1 MRDLTHPRGVYDTL
15 DEVQLVD
22 CREQDEW
29 DAGRIEGSV
38 FMPLNSI
45 LSGAGSDLDPSKPVV
60 VVCRSGNR
68 SELAAM
74 MFEARGF
81 EAYNLEGGME
91 AWEAEGLP
99 FSAPDGSPGRVA

>member
-1 MRDLTHPRGVYDTL
+1 MSEFNHPKGVFDHL
-15 DEVQLVD
+15 DQVQLVD

-29 DAGRIEGSV
+29 NAGRIEGAV
-38 FMPLNSI
+38 FLPLNAI
-45 LSGAGSDLDPSKPVV
+45 LAGAGSDLDASKPVV

-68 SELAAM
+68 SELATM
-74 MFEARGF
+74 MFQARGF

-91 AWEAEGLP
+91 AWEADGLP